1 MGPIIVSALQM
12 RKQVQEGEHICQA
25 HKWQNRF
32 HPPNYTLNHQNCRPR
47 ACGLSCWVFKW
58 KWGCLGGEPWRRRAC
73 HGRPA
78 ETGLPLPL
86 SPQFRSALRTSGSAP
101 TNFSVPWTFR
111 ANCGFCTSAH
121 ALPPTL
127 HCTLRVLR
135 APAHPSKP
143 SPNFPPLGRLPAAP
157 SPRQNQSHNAS
168 VRTAFCTLRN
178 LIFSRHVCARTHTHR
193 PFLRGGKEMSLC
205 F

>member
-1 MGPIIVSALQM
+1 MEV
-12 RKQVQEGEHICQA
+12 
-25 HKWQNRF
+25 
-32 HPPNYTLNHQNCRPR
+32 
-47 ACGLSCWVFKW
+47 
-58 KWGCLGGEPWRRRAC
+58 
-73 HGRPA
+73 
-78 ETGLPLPL
+78 GLPGWRALETPRLSSPTCRDRASSAPL
-86 SPQFRSALRTSGSAP
+86 SSVPFCPPTSGSAP

-178 LIFSRHVCARTHTHR
+178 LIFSRHVCARTHTQT
-193 PFLRGGKEMSLC
+193 FS
-205 F
+205 